1 MKKLLLASFA
11 IIAIAFAGNAQ
22 GGFRLGI
29 KGGFNMNQIE
39 GQSFDNG
46 FTYGYHLGG
55 FAEIDFN
62 KKFGLQPEVLF
73 NQTNTKV
80 ASGFSSLYPG
90 ITNPNMSDNVTLNY
104 LSIPILLRY
113 NLGGMFSLVAGPQF
127 GILINKNDNLLQNGQ
142 SAFSNGDFGMV
153 GGLQMNLKL
162 LRIYGRYNIGLK
174 NINDIGQQDK
184 WTNQQIQL
192 GVGLKL

>member
-11 IIAIAFAGNAQ
+11 ILLISIAANAQ

-29 KGGFNMNQIE
+29 KGGLNMNQIN

-55 FAEIDFN
+55 FAEMDFTH
-62 KKFGLQPEVLF
+62 KFGIQPEVLF

-80 ASGFSSLYPG
+80 ASGFATLNQVV
-90 ITNPNMSDNVTLNY
+90 TNPNMSDNVTLNY
-104 LSIPILLRY
+104 LSIPLLFRY
-113 NLGGMFSLVAGPQF
+113 NVGGMFTLLMGPQF
-127 GILINKNDNLLQNGQ
+127 GILINKNDNILLNGQ
-142 SAFSNGDFGMV
+142 SAFTKGDFGMV
-153 GGLQMNLKL
+153 GGLQVNLKV
-162 LRIYGRYNIGLK
+162 LRLYGRYNIGLK
-174 NINDIGQQDK
+174 DINDIGQKDK

-192 GVGLKL
+192 GVGIRL

>member
-1 MKKLLLASFA
+1 MKKILLATIA
-11 IIAIAFAGNAQ
+11 LIAISIAGNAQ

-29 KGGFNMNQIE
+29 KGGFNLNQIE

-55 FAEIDFN
+55 FAEVDFN
-62 KKFGLQPEVLF
+62 KKIGIQPEVLF

-90 ITNPNMSDNVTLNY
+90 ITNPNYSEDVRLNY

-113 NLGGMFSLVAGPQF
+113 NVGSMVTLLAGPQF
-127 GILINKNDNLLQNGQ
+127 GILINQHENLMQNGQ
-142 SAFSNGDFGMV
+142 DAFAKGDFGMV
-153 GGLQMNLKL
+153 GGLQLNLSM

-192 GVGLKL
+192 GVGLRL